1 MFYLASSYK
10 LNCIFNIFIIWMPFC
25 NSTNQFKWT
34 KCVITLASEFSNYL
48 RMLLTQNLLYGFIV
62 RISTISTNQ
71 KYLFVVW

>member
-25 NSTNQFKWT
+25 KSTNQFKWT
-34 KCVITLASEFSNYL
+34 KCVITLASEFSDHL

-62 RISTISTNQ
+62 CISTISTNQ
-71 KYLFVVW
+71 EYLFVVW